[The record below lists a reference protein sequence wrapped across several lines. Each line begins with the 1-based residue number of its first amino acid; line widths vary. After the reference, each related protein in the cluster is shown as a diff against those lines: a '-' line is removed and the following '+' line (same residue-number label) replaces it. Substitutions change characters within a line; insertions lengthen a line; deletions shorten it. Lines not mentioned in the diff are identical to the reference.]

1 MNKNI
6 KYAIGWGAVGM
17 VYMAIG
23 AMNFWL
29 RQPVFG
35 AIILV
40 VGYLWSAWMIFK
52 HGGLY
57 GINFAWDRVDKRL
70 EEIDAMLDEAI
81 KATGRKTGPVWDL
94 CDKEPQRNNR
104 RDRAQRD
111 FWRQGKGGAQLRC
124 RRCGYTEFSRVA
136 GRYVCA
142 CCGEVMESHGEEG
155 STVR

>member
-6 KYAIGWGAVGM
+6 KYAIGWGVVGM
-17 VYMAIG
+17 VYVAIG

-35 AIILV
+35 AIILA
-40 VGYLWSAWMIFK
+40 VGYIWSAVMVFK

-57 GINFAWDRVDKRL
+57 GIDFSWDRVDKRMK
-70 EEIDAMLDEAI
+70 EADAMLENLG
-81 KATGRKTGPVWDL
+81 KAMGLNMGPVWDL
-94 CDKEPQRNNR
+94 SDKG
-104 RDRAQRD
+104 A
-111 FWRQGKGGAQLRC
+111 AQLRC

-142 CCGEVMESHGEEG
+142 CCGEVMEGHGEEG

>member
-17 VYMAIG
+17 VYMAIW
-23 AMNFWL
+23 AMNFWM

-40 VGYLWSAWMIFK
+40 VGYIWSAVMVFK

-57 GINFAWDRVDKRL
+57 GIDFSWDRADKRMK
-70 EEIDAMLDEAI
+70 EADAMLEALS
-81 KATGRKTGPVWDL
+81 KVMGRNMGPVWDL
-94 CDKEPQRNNR
+94 NE
-104 RDRAQRD
+104 
-111 FWRQGKGGAQLRC
+111 KGAAQLRC

>member
-40 VGYLWSAWMIFK
+40 VGYIWSAVMVFK

-57 GINFAWDRVDKRL
+57 GIDFSWDRADKRMK
-70 EEIDAMLDEAI
+70 EADAMLEALS
-81 KATGRKTGPVWDL
+81 KAMGRNMGPVWDL
-94 CDKEPQRNNR
+94 NE
-104 RDRAQRD
+104 
-111 FWRQGKGGAQLRC
+111 KGAAQLRC
-124 RRCGYTEFSRVA
+124 RRCGYTEFSRLTMKA
-136 GRYVCA
+136 
-142 CCGEVMESHGEEG
+142 
-155 STVR
+155 

>member
-23 AMNFWL
+23 AMNFWM

-40 VGYLWSAWMIFK
+40 VGYIWSAWMIFK

-57 GINFAWDRVDKRL
+57 GIDFCWDRADKRMK
-70 EEIDAMLDEAI
+70 EADAMLEALS
-81 KATGRKTGPVWDL
+81 KVMGRNMGPVWDL
-94 CDKEPQRNNR
+94 NE
-104 RDRAQRD
+104 
-111 FWRQGKGGAQLRC
+111 KGAAQLRC

-136 GRYVCA
+136 GRYVCT
-142 CCGEVMESHGEEG
+142 CCGEVMEGHGEEG